1 MNNVKLLYLY
11 NHKDWAVH
19 NVGKLW
25 LNGIPNIEV
34 TFKEFSQLTDTDFS
48 RFDLVWFGYLDLFL
62 QHYCSF
68 LLTNA
73 NLDKCLVSIHDPCEL
88 FPQQAN
94 WKRTPNLN
102 LSKWWSLYS
111 WYRWVRLTILHKVK
125 YVIVVSRE
133 LQSILRV
140 NGVKAFLI
148 PTASSLPLRN
158 EAELKTEKCDILS
171 VFAVYPRKN
180 ISLIESIQRYCND
193 SLKVRFDTK
202 VGEQILSTDGYTKL
216 IDDHEVYVCTSYQ
229 EGGPIPAMDAM
240 QRGSVVLSTPVGQ
253 LQELVKHGEN
263 GYICETEAEFIAA
276 ISLLAKNL
284 PLLHRMRINSLECIQ
299 DDRNVEDMKAL
310 ALSVIEEALL
320 LGEGSTDNKERDVF
334 GVIAWLLQ
342 RGVYRLGG
350 GRLGT
355 GVNARIKKFR
365 TRR

>member
-1 MNNVKLLYLY
+1 
-11 NHKDWAVH
+11 
-19 NVGKLW
+19 
-25 LNGIPNIEV
+25 
-34 TFKEFSQLTDTDFS
+34 
-48 RFDLVWFGYLDLFL
+48 
-62 QHYCSF
+62 
-68 LLTNA
+68 
-73 NLDKCLVSIHDPCEL
+73 
-88 FPQQAN
+88 
-94 WKRTPNLN
+94 
-102 LSKWWSLYS
+102 
-111 WYRWVRLTILHKVK
+111 
-125 YVIVVSRE
+125 
-133 LQSILRV
+133 
-140 NGVKAFLI
+140 
-148 PTASSLPLRN
+148 
-158 EAELKTEKCDILS
+158 
-171 VFAVYPRKN
+171 
-180 ISLIESIQRYCND
+180 
-193 SLKVRFDTK
+193 
-202 VGEQILSTDGYTKL
+202 
-216 IDDHEVYVCTSYQ
+216 
-229 EGGPIPAMDAM
+229 MDAM